1 VTEDNFDRS
10 SVMALIQS
18 RIDLHEEFIRMCEAN
33 NIDPSMSLFSAIAEL
48 RSLLRE
54 IEGHD

>member
-1 VTEDNFDRS
+1 MTDDKFDRS
-10 SVMALIQS
+10 SAIALIQG
-18 RIDLHEEFIRMCEAN
+18 RIDLHQEFIGMCEAN